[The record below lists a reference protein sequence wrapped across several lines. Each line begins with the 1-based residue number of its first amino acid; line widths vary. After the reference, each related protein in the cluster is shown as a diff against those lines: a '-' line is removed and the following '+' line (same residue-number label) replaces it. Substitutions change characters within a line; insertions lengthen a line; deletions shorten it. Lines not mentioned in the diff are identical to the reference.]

1 MPFKERFQ
9 LLSNEGW
16 LILVSDTLPMRLFA
30 HLCMLTLCA
39 DKPKISN
46 HSQPQPSAAHS
57 IKPAICCSS
66 RTLLEA
72 STSMGPSLLVL
83 KMLTRLKSSSRNG
96 KTLNRLSQP
105 ELVLVILTIHTLHS
119 QYEHNAVVEALV
131 FTTPGD
137 WLLQLNHGGR
147 LHQPVESRCLG

>member
-1 MPFKERFQ
+1 
-9 LLSNEGW
+9 
-16 LILVSDTLPMRLFA
+16 
-30 HLCMLTLCA
+30 
-39 DKPKISN
+39 
-46 HSQPQPSAAHS
+46 
-57 IKPAICCSS
+57 
-66 RTLLEA
+66 
-72 STSMGPSLLVL
+72 MGPSLLVL

-105 ELVLVILTIHTLHS
+105 DLVLVILTIHTQHS

-147 LHQPVESRCLG
+147 LHQPVESRCLGQALATRPQHLLSMTTIPTGVDNAGEAQELFRRYMNTE